1 MADLR
6 IERWYRCIQ
15 YDSEDLI

>member
-15 YDSEDLI
+15 YDSED